1 MVKSGDL
8 FLGRGLI
15 TWSHVSVVY
24 LGRDSF
30 YFNSSCCGQQDDAGS
45 SLSGL
50 LHIKKPLYMEPVS
63 MLKPVWFWNGTCFI
77 EGKKLKPDVIV
88 GPLNTL
94 KVVQ

>member
-8 FLGRGLI
+8 FLGIGLI

-24 LGRDSF
+24 LDRDFF

-77 EGKKLKPDVIV
+77 EGVQFRPNRFLS
-88 GPLNTL
+88 PLGCSDLSN
-94 KVVQ
+94 